1 MGLKAKWGRT
11 ERDKY
16 AMTSLS
22 GGIYIMTQMN
32 MSIEEKQ
39 THRHREQTCGYG
51 GAGERRTGSLGE
63 QTQTSNMQDGQLQ
76 GPTV

>member
-1 MGLKAKWGRT
+1 
-11 ERDKY
+11 
-16 AMTSLS
+16 
-22 GGIYIMTQMN
+22 MTQMN